1 MVTASWPLGDT
12 LTLGARPAAVTS
24 ARVHARMI
32 VAEWAL
38 AGVAEDVTLIVSE
51 LVTNAVVASAGAD
64 GRPRVTEAGSD
75 LPLVHLRL
83 WSDRTRIVIE
93 AWDQSPRAP
102 EAKQPEPDAENG
114 RGLLIVEALSKRSG
128 WYHVPDWPGKV
139 VWAEVS
145 VG

>member
-1 MVTASWPLGDT
+1 
-12 LTLGARPAAVTS
+12 
-24 ARVHARMI
+24 
-32 VAEWAL
+32 
-38 AGVAEDVTLIVSE
+38 VAEDVTLIVSE

-114 RGLLIVEALSKRSG
+114 RGLLIVEGLSKRSG
-128 WYHVPDWPGKV
+128 WYHVPGWPGKV